1 LTAENAA
8 VCRRDGKQLYL
19 VKETEKLSNGVFRVT
34 YSLKCPLC
42 GYAINVERVEISF
55 SDSGSS
61 ILVKRS
67 MFKKTR

>member
-1 LTAENAA
+1 LAVEGIA
-8 VCRRDGKQLYL
+8 VCKRDGKQLYL
-19 VKETEKLSNGVFRVT
+19 VKETEKLSNGVYRVT

-42 GYAINVERVEISF
+42 GYAINVEQAEISF

-61 ILVKRS
+61 ILVKRL